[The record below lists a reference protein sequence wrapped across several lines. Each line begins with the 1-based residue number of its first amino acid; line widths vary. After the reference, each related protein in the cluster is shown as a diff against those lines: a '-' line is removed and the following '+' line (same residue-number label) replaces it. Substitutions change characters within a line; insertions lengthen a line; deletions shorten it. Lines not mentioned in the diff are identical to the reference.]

1 VGSEKPIGADN
12 QQGSRSAA
20 LSVAGLTPQRLHAEL
35 LAADVRESRAYLQGA
50 LRDGTFNRTHQT
62 VRISQADRQWLDGL
76 RLLFAKL
83 GSRSWIYQEGQRNVW
98 VIESTC
104 RLEKEPIVSSDRE
117 RAAFARG
124 YFDAEGGIPRDGRA
138 RFYIQFV
145 QKDRPDLEGVRRCL
159 ERLGLECGRIQQSEH
174 SDRSGVLEVLCPQAI
189 ARGLHSSRSVLASE
203 ETSAVR
209 GETRNRMKI

>member
-124 YFDAEGGIPRDGRA
+124 YFDAEGGTPRDGRA

-159 ERLGLECGRIQQSEH
+159 ERLGLECGRIHNPSIRIDPEYWRFYVLR
-174 SDRSGVLEVLCPQAI
+174 RSHEDFIRRVASWHPRKRLLFEARLET
-189 ARGLHSSRSVLASE
+189 G
-203 ETSAVR
+203 
-209 GETRNRMKI
+209 